1 MSHHRSAVGC
11 MPVRPSDLSN
21 CAPWFASQA
30 PHTRTLRQCA
40 SAAAKQF
47 DWPLDYAEA
56 VSVRLLAWG
65 RYLEQPRRADH
76 LPVALTLLAA
86 AATPLTAERGFDM
99 GLLEEVAR
107 ECAARVAAFNG
118 TAA

>member
-1 MSHHRSAVGC
+1 

-21 CAPWFASQA
+21 CAPWFAAQA
-30 PHTRTLRQCA
+30 PRARRLRQCA

-47 DWPLDYAEA
+47 EWRLDYAEA
-56 VSVRLLAWG
+56 VAMRLLAWG
-65 RYLEQPRRADH
+65 RYLESPRRSEH

-86 AATPLTAERGFDM
+86 AATPLTAERGFDID
-99 GLLEEVAR
+99 LLEQVAR
-107 ECAARVAAFNG
+107 ECAARVATFNG